1 MVDDRMIILNTLSL
15 KHPLTLKSS
24 TDTIGCENVC
34 VCVCVCGLMAV
45 IINTPPPPPP
55 PAHTDPP

>member
-24 TDTIGCENVC
+24 TDTIGREN
-34 VCVCVCGLMAV
+34 VCVCGLMAV
-45 IINTPPPPPP
+45 IINPP